1 MFPREVLINQHAQIF
16 DNVFAL
22 QRNIGVAEEIK
33 NFQIDLI
40 RCFFLSGSNNYELRF
55 FNV

>member
-40 RCFFLSGSNNYELRF
+40 RCFFFCLGQITMN
-55 FNV
+55 